1 VTCPEC
7 RHENRAAAKFC
18 DNCGAA
24 LPRVCAACAT
34 PLRPAAK
41 FCDECG
47 RPVAALA
54 AAPSATTPKPTAP
67 SATASSATALA
78 PRAGQAPTGYTPKH
92 LAERILTSRS
102 AIEGE
107 RKQVTVVFVDC
118 VGFTALSSRLDPE
131 DLHTVMDECFQ
142 HLLDAVHRYEG
153 TVNQFTGDGVMALFG
168 APISHE
174 DHAVRAVA
182 AALAI
187 QQSVRR
193 YAERLR
199 AQRGLEFAVRIGIN
213 TGPVVVGR
221 IGDDLRMDYT
231 AQGETVNLAA
241 RLQQVAPPGGVR
253 LAEATMRLVS
263 GYFVIEPAGEV
274 ALKGLPAP
282 VPTFTVTGE
291 RSGRA
296 RFDLALE
303 RGLTPFVGRGRELAF
318 LEDALDKARRG
329 RGNVVSVVGAAG
341 IGKSRLVYELKRR
354 LDERSVTFLS
364 ARCHPHREALPFNL
378 IAELLQMNFR
388 IEDGEPEKTQV
399 LKVETGVRRLD
410 ASLEW
415 TIPYLKHVLA
425 LPADELDVEGL
436 DDAQRKRR
444 LVEAVRALTLRG
456 AAARP
461 LFLLMED
468 LQWIDRSSQ
477 DYLDAVAESIP
488 GHAILLVTTY
498 RDGWAPGW
506 ENRSFHQRLALDP
519 FSEEETAAMVAALRD
534 AREVAPAA
542 QQLIVRRAEGN
553 PLFIEELTV
562 YLKERGLLADAGGA
576 ALADAEVPVTI
587 QDLLTARI
595 DRLPDPTKRVLQVAS
610 VLGREFALPLLEAIA
625 PDGLE
630 PRAEV
635 AALARAE
642 LVRETALF
650 PEQRYRFVHLLVQQ
664 VAYQSLLVK
673 SRAELHARAGRA
685 LEEVYVERPE
695 EVLQELARHYSRSAE
710 RDKALHYLV
719 LAGDRARSLFAY
731 DEAGAYYRQ
740 ALALADDDTRA
751 PILEKL
757 GDAVYARGG
766 LGDAQR
772 EWEAALALAERA
784 GDRQRAAALHRKI
797 GVATWEAGD
806 RPRALDQ
813 LERARAALGDDLN
826 NAEAARVYQE
836 LGRIHFRLGDHE
848 QATRWAQ
855 RALVLGN
862 ELGAPDVISHAYNT
876 LGVAMARAGD
886 IERAAEY
893 VQHSLKTAL
902 AHQLG
907 AVACRAYSNLAVMY
921 AALDHLRSAEYC
933 REGLALAQKIGD
945 QLQQAWLFCTLAGG
959 HCTLAGDYD
968 EGVKAAET
976 AVEVDR
982 RLGQLS
988 HLPVPLIILGQIHQC
1003 RGEHEQSRRY
1013 YTEALEVASAVAEPQ
1028 LLFPCYEGL
1037 ATLAIEAGDETEAE
1051 EWLMKSREVQQATGW
1066 TSDTFLVLPFLC

>member
-1 VTCPEC
+1 L
-7 RHENRAAAKFC
+7 RA
-18 DNCGAA
+18 
-24 LPRVCAACAT
+24 
-34 PLRPAAK
+34 AAK

-47 RPVAALA
+47 RPAT
-54 AAPSATTPKPTAP
+54 AAPAPGSTARVAP
-67 SATASSATALA
+67 GHPA

-118 VGFTALSSRLDPE
+118 VGFTALSARLDPE
-131 DLHTVMDECFQ
+131 DLHTVMDGCFQ

-168 APISHE
+168 APIAHE

-187 QQSVRR
+187 QQAVSR

-199 AQRGLEFAVRIGIN
+199 EQRGFEFAVRVGIN

-253 LAEATMRLVS
+253 LSEATMRLVS

-274 ALKGLPAP
+274 TLKGLPAP

-303 RGLTPFVGRGRELAF
+303 RGLTAFVGRRRELAF

-341 IGKSRLVYELKRR
+341 IGKSRLVYELKRG
-354 LDERSVTFLS
+354 LDEKMDEKTVTFLS
-364 ARCHPHREALPFNL
+364 GRCHPHREALPFNL
-378 IAELLQMNFR
+378 IAQLLQMNFHL
-388 IEDGEPEKTQV
+388 EDGEPEKSQV
-399 LKVETGVRRLD
+399 QKVETAVRRLD
-410 ASLEW
+410 ATLAW

-436 DDAQRKRR
+436 DEGQRKRR

-456 AAARP
+456 AETRP

-477 DYLDAVAESIP
+477 DYLDAVVESIA
-488 GHAILLVTTY
+488 GHAILLVATY
-498 RDGWAPGW
+498 REGWAPGW
-506 ENRSFHQRLALDP
+506 ENRSFHQRLSLDP
-519 FSEEETAAMVAALRD
+519 FSEEETAAMVAALRNPSGVTST
-534 AREVAPAA
+534 AR
-542 QQLIVRRAEGN
+542 QLIVKRAEGN
-553 PLFIEELTV
+553 PLFIEELTG
-562 YLKERGLLADAGGA
+562 YLEECGLLADAGA
-576 ALADAEVPVTI
+576 AARAEAEVPATI

-595 DRLPDPTKRVLQVAS
+595 DRLPESAKRVLQVAA
-610 VLGREFALPLLEAIA
+610 VLGREFPLALLQAIA
-625 PDGLE
+625 PDGIE
-630 PRAEV
+630 AQAEV

-642 LVRETALF
+642 LLRETALF

-664 VAYQSLLVK
+664 VAYQGLLVK

-685 LEEVYVERPE
+685 LEELHVERPE
-695 EVLQELARHYSRSAE
+695 EVLQELARHYSRSTE

-740 ALALADDDTRA
+740 ALGLAADDARA

-757 GDAVYARGG
+757 GDAVYAQGG
-766 LGDAQR
+766 LADAGR
-772 EWEAALALAERA
+772 EWTAALVFAERNRD
-784 GDRQRAAALHRKI
+784 GRRAAALHRKI
-797 GVATWEAGD
+797 AVATWDAGD
-806 RPRALDQ
+806 RPRALDE
-813 LERARAALGDDLN
+813 LERGRAALGDDVN
-826 NAEAARVYQE
+826 NAEAARLYQE
-836 LGRIHFRLGDHE
+836 LGRIHFRLGDHD
-848 QATRWAQ
+848 QATQWAQ
-855 RALVLGN
+855 RALVLGH

-876 LGVAMARAGD
+876 LGVAMARAGQ

-893 VQHSLKTAL
+893 VVHSLETAL

-921 AALDHLRSAEYC
+921 AALDHVRSAQYC

-968 EGVKAAET
+968 EGLKAAEA

-1013 YTEALEVASAVAEPQ
+1013 YREALEVASAVAEPQ

-1037 ATLAIEAGDETEAE
+1037 ATIAIESGDEAEAE
-1051 EWLMKSREVQQATGW
+1051 QWLAKSREVQEATGW